1 MSSLIY
7 RMLAILVLS
16 LTAIS
21 SQALEIVKVSDNIY
35 ALVGDMGQRS
45 SKNYGNN
52 ATFGVIVTSEGVVL
66 IDSGATWKGA
76 RNIEKT
82 IRQITDKP
90 VKLVINTGGQD
101 HRWLGN
107 GYFKEKGAKIVA
119 SKAAVEDQRKR
130 SADQINALSA
140 IVGDECLDGTQPVYA
155 DETFDDQYEVT
166 LGGTSLVVRSVG
178 PAHTPGDA
186 IVWMPKDKVVFSG
199 DVVFVE
205 RMLGVLPFSNSQ
217 HWLEAFNTIA
227 TLAPEHLVPGHGHP
241 TTLAKAKAD
250 TFDYLTLLRDKVG
263 VLIDS
268 GAGMERAAEIDQSAF
283 SHLQVYDEIKGRN
296 AQQVYSEMEWE

>member
-1 MSSLIY
+1 MASIII
-7 RMLAILVLS
+7 RIFAVVALS
-16 LTAIS
+16 FTALTS
-21 SQALEIVKVSDNIY
+21 HALEIEKVTDNVY
-35 ALVGDMGQRS
+35 ALVGEIGQRTE
-45 SKNYGNN
+45 KNFGNN
-52 ATFGVIVTSEGVVL
+52 ATFGVILTSEGVVL

-76 RNIEKT
+76 RDIEKT

-119 SKAAVEDQRKR
+119 SKAAVEDQHKR
-130 SADQINALSA
+130 SGDQINALSA
-140 IVGDECLDGTQPVYA
+140 MVGEDCVEGTQPVFA
-155 DETFDDQYEVT
+155 DESFDEQYEVT
-166 LGGTSLVVRSVG
+166 LGGTSLVLRSVG
-178 PAHTPGDA
+178 PAHTPGDT
-186 IVWMPKDKVVFSG
+186 IVWMPKEKVLFSG

-217 HWLEAFNTIA
+217 HWLDAFNTITA
-227 TLAPEHLVPGHGHP
+227 LAPEHIIPGHGHP
-241 TTLAKAKAD
+241 TTLAQAKAE
-250 TFDYLTLLRDKVG
+250 TYDYLTMLRDKVG

-283 SHLQVYDEIKGRN
+283 SHLQVYDELKGRN
-296 AQQVYSEMEWE
+296 AQQVYSEMECE

>member
-1 MSSLIY
+1 MASIIIRIFSV
-7 RMLAILVLS
+7 LALS
-16 LTAIS
+16 FTAIS
-21 SQALEIVKVSDNIY
+21 SQALEIEKVTDNVY
-35 ALVGDMGQRS
+35 ALVGEMGQRTE
-45 SKNYGNN
+45 KNFGNN
-52 ATFGVIVTSEGVVL
+52 ATFGVILTSEGVVL

-76 RNIEKT
+76 RDIEKT

-119 SKAAVEDQRKR
+119 SKAAVEDQHKR

-140 IVGDECLDGTQPVYA
+140 MVGEECVDGTQPVYA
-155 DETFDDQYEVT
+155 DESFDDQYEVT
-166 LGGTSLVVRSVG
+166 LGGTSLVLRSVG
-178 PAHTPGDA
+178 PAHTPGDTV
-186 IVWMPKDKVVFSG
+186 VWMPKEKVLFSG
-199 DVVFVE
+199 DVIFVE

-217 HWLEAFNTIA
+217 HWLDALNTITA
-227 TLAPEHLVPGHGHP
+227 LAPEHIVPGHGHP
-241 TTLAKAKAD
+241 TTLAQAKAE
-250 TFDYLTLLRDKVG
+250 TYDYLTMLRDKVG

-283 SHLQVYDEIKGRN
+283 SHLQVYDELKGRN